1 MLKLKQNRKQVPPAT
16 HESITQSVASVQ
28 KAVNSQNPSAADFSS
43 SCRTLVE
50 AGDVRSSKSQNLE
63 RGDCSH
69 SVKEAL
75 PSKTSDSSC
84 AGGTVEDHGQVK
96 PKTVESDQ
104 RSSYQIFPNQNNHIK
119 IDANRIRE
127 ALRRKKRDT
136 AVDMKFVEA
145 TNSEIDSEAWIERE
159 LENGIELEYSSLAK
173 KQRKEV
179 VSF

>member
-1 MLKLKQNRKQVPPAT
+1 M
-16 HESITQSVASVQ
+16 
-28 KAVNSQNPSAADFSS
+28 VNSQNPGGGSAADCSS

-50 AGDVRSSKSQNLE
+50 AGGVRSNKSQNLE
-63 RGDCSH
+63 RGDRLL

-75 PSKTSDSSC
+75 TSKTSDSGRN
-84 AGGTVEDHGQVK
+84 GGTVEDHGQVK

-104 RSSYQIFPNQNNHIK
+104 RSSYQIFPNQNNHVK

-127 ALRRKKRDT
+127 ALKRKRRDT
-136 AVDMKFVEA
+136 AADMKFVEA
-145 TNSEIDSEAWIERE
+145 TNSEMDSEAWIERE